1 MTDSLRDDVAVMGA
15 SAADGT
21 SVPVRIRV
29 TVGDKVLHATLEGS
43 PAGRAFAALLP
54 LTVSLR
60 DHAGTEKV
68 SDLPARLPTEGSPP
82 GTAAQAGDLAYYA
95 PWGNLACFYRPFGY
109 AQGLVR
115 LGARRLDSGV
125 DQLAAVDS
133 DVPVTFAL
141 LP

>member
-1 MTDSLRDDVAVMGA
+1 M
-15 SAADGT
+15 SAAG
-21 SVPVRIRV
+21 SPVRISV
-29 TVGDKVLHATLEGS
+29 SVGDQVLHATLDDS

-60 DHAGTEKV
+60 DHAGTEKI
-68 SDLPARLPTEGSPP
+68 SDLPARLPTKGSPP
-82 GTAAQAGDLAYYA
+82 GTAAQAGDLDYYA

-109 AQGLVR
+109 SQGLVT
-115 LGARRLDSGV
+115 LGRLDSGV
-125 DQLAAVDS
+125 DQLAAVTS

>member
-1 MTDSLRDDVAVMGA
+1 MSTAEF
-15 SAADGT
+15 
-21 SVPVRIRV
+21 PVRISV
-29 TVGDKVLHATLEGS
+29 SVGDQLLHATLDDG

-82 GTAAQAGDLAYYA
+82 GTTAQAGDLAYYA

-115 LGARRLDSGV
+115 LGRLDSGV